1 MALFSSNFWPRQT
14 LPALLFGS
22 ITSAVGITVLAWAV
36 HAEKTNVVYGMMA
49 LVGHGVMMRMN
60 PAYLHGLAYF
70 PNMTASVSCLL
81 CFATPF
87 GGLVGLT
94 VMSTVFTNKSGAGE
108 RDPKDGMV
116 WALVAVTPF
125 MWLCVLLTALLGN
138 VWILKDGGHEV
149 VSGPYLWSLATRKK
163 LTRERLSRG
172 NGSEPPRHGGTG
184 SADVTVIRPQSP
196 DISQTQM
203 A

>member
-1 MALFSSNFWPRQT
+1 
-14 LPALLFGS
+14 
-22 ITSAVGITVLAWAV
+22 
-36 HAEKTNVVYGMMA
+36 
-49 LVGHGVMMRMN
+49 MMRMN

-81 CFATPF
+81 CSATPF

-116 WALVAVTPF
+116 WALIAVTPF
-125 MWLCVLLTALLGN
+125 MWLSVLLTALLGN
-138 VWILKDGGHEV
+138 VWILKNGGHEV
-149 VSGPYLWSLATRKK
+149 VSGPYLWSLVTRKK

-172 NGSEPPRHGGTG
+172 NGLEPIRHGGIG
-184 SADVTVIRPQSP
+184 PADVTVVRPQSP